1 MSCFYFITKQIS
13 DLNSDIILKETNLSM
28 LKRNTDILVI
38 DDDEFAYSEAL
49 KHNEFR
55 MTHRTDIQSL
65 TDVAGYDMIL
75 CDIRG
80 VGKIFQSD
88 YEGAYLVKQLKEKY
102 PNKIVVSYTADS
114 YNPKYEDY
122 LKYADAIVPKGTT
135 LEDWDALLSQ
145 LIRDLANPVKQWKK
159 TRKALFDANVAT
171 ILVAKYENQFVKAVQ
186 KGNFESIKKLYAQK
200 DDSISEIM
208 SGLFKIASKFFSH
221 IKE

>member
-1 MSCFYFITKQIS
+1 
-13 DLNSDIILKETNLSM
+13 
-28 LKRNTDILVI
+28 
-38 DDDEFAYSEAL
+38 
-49 KHNEFR
+49 

-114 YNPKYEDY
+114 YNPKYENY

>member
-1 MSCFYFITKQIS
+1 MSCFYFITQQIS

-114 YNPKYEDY
+114 YNPKYENY

-171 ILVAKYENQFVKAVQ
+171 ILVAKYEN
-186 KGNFESIKKLYAQK
+186 FESIKKLYAQK

>member
-1 MSCFYFITKQIS
+1 MSCFYFITQQIS
-13 DLNSDIILKETNLSM
+13 DLNSDIILNETNLSM

-114 YNPKYEDY
+114 YNPKYENY

>member
-1 MSCFYFITKQIS
+1 MGCFYFITRQIA
-13 DLNSDIILKETNLSM
+13 DLNSDTILKETNLST

-38 DDDEFAYSEAL
+38 DDDDFTYLDAL
-49 KHNEFR
+49 EHNEFR

-80 VGKIFQSD
+80 VGKYFQSG

-102 PNKIVVSYTADS
+102 PNKIIIAYTAES

-122 LKYADAIVPKGTT
+122 LKYADAIVQKGTT

-145 LIRDLANPVKQWKK
+145 LIRDLANPVKQWEK
-159 TRKALFDANVAT
+159 TRKALFDAHVSTISVAE
-171 ILVAKYENQFVKAVQ
+171 YENQFVKAVQ
-186 KGNFESIKKLYAQK
+186 KGNFESIKKLYSK
-200 DDSISEIM
+200 KNDSISEVM
-208 SGLFKIASKFFSH
+208 SELFNIASKFFRKA
-221 IKE
+221 KE

>member
-1 MSCFYFITKQIS
+1 MMHQP
-13 DLNSDIILKETNLSM
+13 DI
-28 LKRNTDILVI
+28 R
-38 DDDEFAYSEAL
+38 
-49 KHNEFR
+49 
-55 MTHRTDIQSL
+55 SL
-65 TDVAGYDMIL
+65 TDVAGYDLIL

-80 VGKIFQSD
+80 VGKFFQSD

-102 PNKIVVSYTADS
+102 PNKIIVSYTADS
-114 YNPKYEDY
+114 YNPKYENY

-135 LEDWDALLSQ
+135 LEDWDSLLSQ

-159 TRKALFDANVAT
+159 TRKALFDANVST

-208 SGLFKIASKFFSH
+208 SGLFKIVSKFFSY